1 MTRYKI
7 LFWGEPVNRIQHT
20 DEDMAKFDDT
30 SSEACGSTQNPVQAP
45 QTAKLGHQRSYL
57 CAAKFDERNFFSQVC
72 LGFCI
77 YCQTHCD
84 VKRTKLNIYPRLKD
98 S

>member
-30 SSEACGSTQNPVQAP
+30 SSEACGNTQDPVQAP
-45 QTAKLGHQRSYL
+45 QTAKLGHKRPYL
-57 CAAKFDERNFFSQVC
+57 CAAEFDERNLFLKYVLDFA
-72 LGFCI
+72 FI
-77 YCQTHCD
+77 
-84 VKRTKLNIYPRLKD
+84 VKHTVMSKERN
-98 S
+98 